1 MTSQELKDKI
11 DSVLGNS
18 IRCLLPSYWWKKLF
32 HDVVDKIDDA
42 GLPIVDTTKEL
53 NNLNVSEGQL
63 ASVISSKEVSVWKS
77 FRDCYQPTGDE
88 EHDFPNLT
96 RIKKIRVTNA
106 TVSESFSSFSMID
119 ADNNTTFNMVVV
131 QSSAGYAIGCVV
143 EGDQSQ
149 EILFIQND
157 VVYQSNI
164 DEFNDLLA
172 SKNVVYVG
180 PINSTLTEEQWA
192 QIDAVFSWEEKSTS
206 GVGVFVKEKD
216 AWIKLLSETDGSIE
230 SEISIREFKTSNS
243 AEDKAWNVET
253 INLFKEGKVSVCCK
267 QIHNDNY
274 YSILNL
280 VRYLTPTEVT
290 KAHGFGFQSLGTAF
304 NTDYTPIWLWITEDG
319 TLGDVESET
328 YELATKKDIEGIPT
342 MMPVY
347 YCVNLDT
354 GTVND
359 FNEEEL
365 NANKD
370 AVSAYWNNGTSYFYL
385 VIRITQNSVTVEQE
399 IPILIVSGYSSGSD
413 KGIFFNTKD
422 WDDTYKGSS
431 RWIEYKLKSDGT
443 YESSA
448 TVASPT
454 IKTLYIPDD
463 DYTSTTISDNKSI
476 RFDQGEIPIINKKS
490 NGHGSLTGIIPVYA
504 QDRTVRYFEKG
515 VLYEFSYDNSGNYTT
530 TKLGQ
535 VSTEDFTTELKAKL
549 ESLNNYD
556 DTEITQAI
564 ETLTR
569 RFEALLGQNAS
580 EAIENFNEIMAF
592 LDGIKDSES
601 LDSIIASIEQQIAD
615 IQSSIPTKTS
625 ELTNDSGFLTEHQD
639 VSHLATKEDLKSK
652 QDVVSDLETIRSGAA
667 LGATALQEHQD
678 ISHLATKEDL
688 EEAEEV
694 TSVVFHEHEG
704 RIVGIEN
711 ELSANV
717 ATKEALT
724 ALRVE
729 LEQHIL
735 ENEEVIAAA
744 FNDLYKQIKQNLS

>member
-18 IRCLLPSYWWKKLF
+18 IRCLLPSYWWKKIF
-32 HDVVDKIDDA
+32 HLVVDKIDDA
-42 GLPIVDTTKEL
+42 RVPIVNTKEEL
-53 NNLNVSEGQL
+53 NKLDVSEGQL
-63 ASVISSKEVSVWKS
+63 ASVISEEVWMWKS
-77 FRDCYQPTGDE
+77 FRECYQPTGDE
-88 EHDFPNLT
+88 EHDFPKLT
-96 RIKKIRVTNA
+96 RIKKIKVTTA
-106 TVSESFSSFSMID
+106 TVSESLSSFYMVD
-119 ADNNTTFNMVVV
+119 VDDNTTFNMAVATSTAGFVV
-131 QSSAGYAIGCVV
+131 GCIV
-143 EGDQSQ
+143 EDSQTSQ

-157 VVYQSNI
+157 VEYQSNI
-164 DEFNDLLA
+164 NAFNDLLA

-180 PINSTLTEEQWA
+180 PINSTLTEEQWT
-192 QIDAVFSWEEKSTS
+192 QIDAIFSWGEESTS
-206 GVGVFVKEKD
+206 GAGVFVKDKD
-216 AWIKLLSETDGSIE
+216 AWIKLLSEKDRSIA
-230 SEISIREFKTSNS
+230 IREFKTSNS

-253 INLFKEGKVSVCCK
+253 INLFKEGRVSICCR
-267 QIHNDNY
+267 QVHNNNY

-290 KAHGFGFQSLGTAF
+290 KAHGFGFQSLGTSS

-370 AVSAYWNNGTSYFYL
+370 AVSAYWNKGISYFYL
-385 VIRITQNSVTVEQE
+385 VMRVTQNSVIREQE

-422 WDDTYKGSS
+422 WDNISEGSS

-443 YESSA
+443 YESST

-476 RFDQGEIPIINKKS
+476 SFDQGEIPIINKKS
-490 NGHGSLTGIIPVYA
+490 NSSASYLTGIIPVYA
-504 QDRTVRYFEKG
+504 QNRTVRYFEKG

-535 VSTEDFTTELKAKL
+535 VSTEDFTTALKAKL

-601 LDSIIASIEQQIAD
+601 LDSIIASIEQQIASARD
-615 IQSSIPTKTS
+615 AIPTKTS

-652 QDVVSDLETIRSGAA
+652 QDVISDLETIRSGAA
-667 LGATALQEHQD
+667 LGATALQKHQD
-678 ISHLATKEDL
+678 ISHLATKEEL
-688 EEAEEV
+688 EETEEV
-694 TSVVFHEHEG
+694 TAYAFADITEKYSSL
-704 RIVGIEN
+704 N
-711 ELSANV
+711 ERVRLGY
-717 ATKEALT
+717 ATKAEVNAIKDMFLNEI
-724 ALRVE
+724 VD
-729 LEQHIL
+729 
-735 ENEEVIAAA
+735 NEEVVAKALSLLESRLSI
-744 FNDLYKQIKQNLS
+744 IENL